1 MKKTEKTRFCVDYI
15 TNGLTFIMEFLTIAI
30 FTLVIL
36 YSPWIIQYLS
46 KLTGE

>member
-1 MKKTEKTRFCVDYI
+1 MKKTEKTRFCVNDT
-15 TNGLTFIMEFLTIAI
+15 TNGLTIVSEFLTIAI

-46 KLTGE
+46 KLIGE